1 MSQQNEQEQDTG
13 QSNEDQEKLLSV
25 TSQPKRTKSL
35 KIKDEQ
41 ESQQLKSGS
50 PLPLTTNQ
58 SLSESESENSSNGK
72 GKNKNSMP
80 VPKLTVSV
88 DRKEQA
94 LKRLKVKPETLSTAP
109 QITPTIKS
117 SVKGGLKAALGAMRF
132 ATDDPDIGAFLQK
145 YDSIPVGDRDVLPWE
160 AISLSA
166 NVNPKH
172 LIGSILLAVTSHCA
186 TKSRFIVVSNHPS
199 ITRAR
204 AKYALLPSG
213 ERDRTA
219 FDIMAGAQKSPSGT
233 TFIGN
238 AHFGSAGGGG
248 IKADDSGES
257 SGVAMG
263 DDEQIDQL
271 FPSVVG
277 IQEKLIPIRQK
288 QLTEG

>member
-1 MSQQNEQEQDTG
+1 MSQQNEQEQDIG
-13 QSNEDQEKLLSV
+13 QSPEDQEKLLSPM
-25 TSQPKRTKSL
+25 SQPKRTKSL
-35 KIKDEQ
+35 SSKDEQ
-41 ESQQLKSGS
+41 ESQPLKSGS

-72 GKNKNSMP
+72 GKRKNLMP

-88 DRKEQA
+88 DRKDQA
-94 LKRLKVKPETLSTAP
+94 LKRLKVKPETLATAP

-132 ATDDPDIGAFLQK
+132 ATDDPDIGAFLRK

-160 AISLSA
+160 AIALAA
-166 NVNPKH
+166 NVNTRH
-172 LIGSILLAVTSHCA
+172 LIGSIVLAVASLGA
-186 TKSRFIVVSNHPS
+186 TKSKLLIASNHPY
-199 ITRAR
+199 ITKSRIEFG
-204 AKYALLPSG
+204 KLPSG

-219 FDIMAGAQKSPSGT
+219 LDIMAGAQKSPNGA

-238 AHFGSAGGGG
+238 AVFGSLNQAGN
-248 IKADDSGES
+248 KDVDDDGKS
-257 SGVAMG
+257 SQNS
-263 DDEQIDQL
+263 DDDKIDHL

-288 QLTEG
+288 LLEG

>member
-1 MSQQNEQEQDTG
+1 MSRQNEQEQDTG

-35 KIKDEQ
+35 SSKDEQ
-41 ESQQLKSGS
+41 ENPQSKTGS

-94 LKRLKVKPETLSTAP
+94 LKRLKVKPETLATAP

-160 AISLSA
+160 AVALAA
-166 NVNPKH
+166 NINTRH
-172 LIGSILLAVTSHCA
+172 LIGSIVLAVASLSA
-186 TKSRFIVVSNHPS
+186 TKSKLVIASHHPS

-204 AKYALLPSG
+204 VRFGQLPSG
-213 ERDRTA
+213 ERDRSA
-219 FDIMAGAQKSPSGT
+219 LDIMAGAMPSPKGP

-238 AHFGSAGGGG
+238 AHFGSSGGGG
-248 IKADDSGES
+248 SKTDDDSESS
-257 SGVAMG
+257 SGVVMG

-288 QLTEG
+288 LLEG

>member
-1 MSQQNEQEQDTG
+1 MSRQNEQEQDTG

-35 KIKDEQ
+35 SSKDEQ
-41 ESQQLKSGS
+41 ENPQSKTGS

-94 LKRLKVKPETLSTAP
+94 LKRLKIKPETLATAP

-132 ATDDPDIGAFLQK
+132 ATDDPDIGSFLRK

-160 AISLSA
+160 AIALSA
-166 NVNPKH
+166 NVNTRH
-172 LIGSILLAVTSHCA
+172 LIGSIVLAVASLGA
-186 TKSRFIVVSNHPS
+186 TKSKLLIASNHPS
-199 ITRAR
+199 ITRSR
-204 AKYALLPSG
+204 IQFGKLPSG

-219 FDIMAGAQKSPSGT
+219 LDIMAGAQKSPNGA

-238 AHFGSAGGGG
+238 AVFGS
-248 IKADDSGES
+248 INQPSGK
-257 SGVAMG
+257 
-263 DDEQIDQL
+263 DDEDGKSSQTSDDDAIDQL

-288 QLTEG
+288 LLEG